1 MRCAYRLCRIDHG
14 CLVSLLLLGVLA
26 RLLRHEAP
34 KLVEVDGWAPLG
46 VGLQVEVS
54 DSLLSE
60 HSRVA
65 IQENKYTVSKQS
77 KDERAALTISENGF
91 SGGGSHRPFR
101 VRLGAFG
108 AFQYDHGRSRR
119 GRASCGSS

>member
-1 MRCAYRLCRIDHG
+1 MPCAYRLCRIDHG

-60 HSRVA
+60 HSGVA
-65 IQENKYTVSKQS
+65 AYRAREQVSG
-77 KDERAALTISENGF
+77 EA
-91 SGGGSHRPFR
+91 
-101 VRLGAFG
+101 
-108 AFQYDHGRSRR
+108 
-119 GRASCGSS
+119 

>member
-1 MRCAYRLCRIDHG
+1 MRCAYRLCHIDHG
-14 CLVSLLLLGVLA
+14 CLFSLLLLGVLA

-65 IQENKYTVSKQS
+65 MQEYK
-77 KDERAALTISENGF
+77 
-91 SGGGSHRPFR
+91 
-101 VRLGAFG
+101 
-108 AFQYDHGRSRR
+108 
-119 GRASCGSS
+119 